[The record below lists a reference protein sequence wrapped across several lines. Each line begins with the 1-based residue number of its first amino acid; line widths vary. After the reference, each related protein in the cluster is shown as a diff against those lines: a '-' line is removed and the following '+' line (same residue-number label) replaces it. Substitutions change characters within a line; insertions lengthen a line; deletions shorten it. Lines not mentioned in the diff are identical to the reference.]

1 MHWIELHQRH
11 SEFQNAFTLRNRVYE
26 NVSVFFFI
34 WKKNIHCYCLWN
46 WIRQAVYNS
55 RPSYQTLNDETRF
68 LFIIENSF
76 ENWAI
81 MAIIVLWD
89 TIISMEHNLVVK
101 SNKKLFN
108 FNKKKLRRI
117 FYYFHWTIE
126 KKHKPNLLSFL
137 DFMHHH

>member
-1 MHWIELHQRH
+1 MKMCVCI
-11 SEFQNAFTLRNRVYE
+11 
-26 NVSVFFFI
+26 FFI
-34 WKKNIHCYCLWN
+34 WKKNIHCDCLWN

-68 LFIIENSF
+68 LCIIENSF

-89 TIISMEHNLVVK
+89 TIFSMEHNLVVK

-108 FNKKKLRRI
+108 FNKKKLCRI
-117 FYYFHWTIE
+117 FDSRFRLRSMNEFQANLLVFSLKYR
-126 KKHKPNLLSFL
+126 KKHKRNILSFL
-137 DFMHHH
+137 DFIHHH